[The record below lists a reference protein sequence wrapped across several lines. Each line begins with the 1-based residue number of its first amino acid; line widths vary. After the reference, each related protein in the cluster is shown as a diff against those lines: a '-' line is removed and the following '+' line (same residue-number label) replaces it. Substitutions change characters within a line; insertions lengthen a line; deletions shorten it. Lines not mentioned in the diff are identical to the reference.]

1 MFVDYCQLT
10 MNIFYDYGSM
20 EFAYQIMD
28 KKGHRE
34 TQVQIFLNIITDEKE
49 LLLAI
54 SNDSLIKARIVDI
67 TKTDERNFPIIV
79 NLEILD
85 SKDVTDMPNFTKDK
99 IGQTIKVCFRQEDEF
114 KLTDTV
120 NDVHVEFSGDER
132 GGRFFGKFNK

>member
-1 MFVDYCQLT
+1 
-10 MNIFYDYGSM
+10 MNIFYDHGSTG
-20 EFAYQIMD
+20 FAYQIMD
-28 KKGHRE
+28 INGHRE
-34 TQVQIFLNIITDEKE
+34 TQVRIFLNIITDKKE

-54 SNDSLIKARIVDI
+54 PNDSLIKARIVGI
-67 TKTDERNFPIIV
+67 SKTDERNFPMIV

-85 SKDVTDMPNFTKDK
+85 SEDVNDMPNFTKDK

-120 NDVHVEFSGDER
+120 DDVHVEFSGDER